1 MSLTALQT
9 KEITE
14 VFDTLGFNKK
24 DQAVYLSLLSLPPT
38 TLKLSEEC

>member
-24 DQAVYLSLLSLPPT
+24 VYFVIIA
-38 TLKLSEEC
+38 